1 MHPYTKAL
9 LSAVP
14 KPDPDTR
21 LDLTA
26 LMAGRCS
33 DPGAWQPP
41 FTVDGERR
49 PRLVDLG
56 AGHFVRAAL
65 SEQEARN
72 LLA

>member
-1 MHPYTKAL
+1 M
-9 LSAVP
+9 P
-14 KPDPDTR
+14 KPDPDSR

-41 FTVDGERR
+41 FTVDDERQ

-56 AGHFVRAAL
+56 AGHFVRAAV
-65 SEQEARN
+65 SEQEAGS